1 MILTLVYLVQIFI
14 TDDHKILDT
23 FVIFVYVKN
32 CIRAFLG
39 LLWASYAKIQ
49 LNHFGFCI
57 KETDL
62 PVYYD
67 DEPLLIFI
75 KFFWYCMENI
85 LNTIKVVLNEIAVE
99 ILNPEIAQYFPV
111 VLDTFCIIAALYLS
125 WTCFSM
131 KKY

>member
-23 FVIFVYVKN
+23 FVIFIYVKN
-32 CIRAFLG
+32 GIPALLG
-39 LLWASYAKIQ
+39 LIWASYSQIRF
-49 LNHFGFCI
+49 NHLGFCI

-85 LNTIKVVLNEIAVE
+85 LNTIKVVLNEIAV
-99 ILNPEIAQYFPV
+99 
-111 VLDTFCIIAALYLS
+111 
-125 WTCFSM
+125 
-131 KKY
+131 